1 MLTVRQ
7 SGTNRCYSAPV
18 GFSARSCRL
27 THGCIGELSIEV
39 DKGGVVVGMTRLYFV
54 QSRRLLPSRL
64 NQMEQLYQAIR
75 GLAGEL
81 KSAIAQDQQTAA
93 VRLADSIHDR
103 LLIYKRTSS
112 REVRVFHS
120 HNTSPAQCYA
130 ATGLFI
136 CKAQVQQAF
145 RFL

>member
-1 MLTVRQ
+1 
-7 SGTNRCYSAPV
+7 
-18 GFSARSCRL
+18 
-27 THGCIGELSIEV
+27 
-39 DKGGVVVGMTRLYFV
+39 
-54 QSRRLLPSRL
+54 
-64 NQMEQLYQAIR
+64 MEQLYQAVER
-75 GLAGEL
+75 LAGEL
-81 KSAIAQDQQTAA
+81 ESAVAQDQQTAA

-112 REVRVFHS
+112 REVSAYQSLH
-120 HNTSPAQCYA
+120 TSTVQLNVVA